1 MSPLNNEEQS
11 FLVSLARK
19 SLEAAVR
26 AGPARV
32 VSVAVADIPSALA
45 APGSAFVTLHAMGAR
60 PALRG
65 CVGFLD
71 RSRPLYKTVM
81 DAAAAAALHDTRF
94 PPVSPQEL
102 NGLTIE
108 ISVLS
113 PFRKVRPEE
122 IEVGVHGLT
131 ITQGAARGLLLPQVA
146 VERNW
151 TAMRFLEE
159 TCKKAGLGPGAWRSG
174 ARIEAFTA
182 QIFGELDRETAP
194 KEGSRQP

>member
-1 MSPLNNEEQS
+1 MSPLNNEQQGH
-11 FLVSLARK
+11 LLSLARK

-26 AGPARV
+26 AGTTRV
-32 VSVAVADIPSALA
+32 VPVAVAEIPSALA
-45 APGSAFVTLHAMGAR
+45 APGSAFVTLHAMVSP

-71 RSRPLYKTVM
+71 RSRPLYKAVM

-94 PPVSPQEL
+94 RPVSPEEL
-102 NGLTIE
+102 SGLAIE

-113 PFRKVRPEE
+113 VFWKVRPEE
-122 IEVGVHGLT
+122 IEVGVHGLA
-131 ITQGAARGLLLPQVA
+131 ITQGDVRGLLLPQVA

-159 TCKKAGLGPGAWRSG
+159 TCRKAGLEPGAWRWG

-182 QIFGELDRETAP
+182 QIFGELDRESSP
-194 KEGSRQP
+194 QEGSGRP